1 MIYMP
6 ANEGFSRIVA
16 MREYLSGWV
25 EAKVLSNADSKSIT
39 AFIHEWIV

>member
-1 MIYMP
+1 MP
-6 ANEGFSRIVA
+6 ANEGFSRIIA

-25 EAKVLSNADSKSIT
+25 EAKTLRNADSKIVA